1 MSASHGTLCVGEQK
15 LKQGL
20 HTNRDACNICE
31 QSHFSVGE
39 HLVAPRLW
47 SLILKGKD
55 SVICQSSHD
64 WMRELFF
71 LCRRFKA
78 CLIMIIFFFFFFA
91 SCLLGSRVFLKMLF
105 YLHWIR
111 TEVYC
116 FSLNMILW
124 IKQKFDMT
132 VWYLE
137 CKRSVIF
144 FFLNGV
150 TPCYRKTVF
159 VLLRNMAY
167 IIWNCLC
174 GRVPFDNIVLS
185 KLSSWLQVSKAS
197 SPTLFL
203 LQPMC
208 LKNT

>member
-1 MSASHGTLCVGEQK
+1 MTEWENYS
-15 LKQGL
+15 
-20 HTNRDACNICE
+20 
-31 QSHFSVGE
+31 FSVE
-39 HLVAPRLW
+39 DLKHAWLW
-47 SLILKGKD
+47 S
-55 SVICQSSHD
+55 S
-64 WMRELFF
+64 
-71 LCRRFKA
+71 
-78 CLIMIIFFFFFFA
+78 FFFFA

-124 IKQKFDMT
+124 IKKKFDMT

-137 CKRSVIF
+137 CKRSVF
-144 FFLNGV
+144 FLFLNGV

-185 KLSSWLQVSKAS
+185 KQLMVTGQQSQLAHFVSVATHVFKKHIVGS
-197 SPTLFL
+197 RLEN
-203 LQPMC
+203 M
-208 LKNT
+208 